1 MLPVITIL
9 VIAVTT
15 KRTLFA
21 MTCGLAMAAMILGK
35 GPKGFAG
42 SFFDNIYAAFSNESL
57 QWLLI
62 VIALFGILIM
72 LYEKTGAVTD
82 FGYWAGKFIKTRKTA
97 LFGTFILGVVIF
109 IDDYLNNLAVGTT
122 MKGITDK
129 LGIPRQQLAYVVN
142 TVAAP
147 VCLADTALIMGCIF
161 RSTDG
166 RSGCRDQRF
175 FDGCIY
181 PWSAAGILCVV
192 RSHHMYPPDPGCYD
206 LRSDL

>member
-1 MLPVITIL
+1 MEYGILCVLPVITIL

-82 FGYWAGKFIKTRKTA
+82 FGYWAGKFIKTKKR
-97 LFGTFILGVVIF
+97 
-109 IDDYLNNLAVGTT
+109 
-122 MKGITDK
+122 
-129 LGIPRQQLAYVVN
+129 
-142 TVAAP
+142 
-147 VCLADTALIMGCIF
+147 
-161 RSTDG
+161 
-166 RSGCRDQRF
+166 
-175 FDGCIY
+175 
-181 PWSAAGILCVV
+181 LCSEPLSWV
-192 RSHHMYPPDPGCYD
+192 
-206 LRSDL
+206 L